1 MPGKD
6 VLVALVINWKKNKP
20 CMLKLRIITALIL
33 FPLAVSGILFLS
45 NSAFSAAVGIIMLLA
60 AYEWAGFAKFPSIL
74 SKLAYVLI
82 IGTIIFSLWLLNFIL
97 SSGVMNGLAVGFW
110 LFALILLS
118 GFPDKVSFWQGRNA
132 LIAVIGVFLLVITW
146 YSLSSIHAIKE
157 LNFAETAIS
166 GPYLVLSVMMLVWI
180 ADTGAYF
187 SGKRFGK
194 TKLAPKISPG
204 KSREGVYGG
213 LVLAIII
220 VSLFTFW
227 HGGGVQD
234 YLHIIVISIVTV
246 IFSVIGDLL
255 ESMFKR
261 QAGIKDSSNIL
272 PGHGGILD
280 RIDSVTAA
288 GPVFYIALSW
298 VYQLN

>member
-1 MPGKD
+1 
-6 VLVALVINWKKNKP
+6 
-20 CMLKLRIITALIL
+20 MLKLRVITALVL

-45 NSAFSAAVGIIMLLA
+45 NNTFSAAVGFIMLLA

-74 SKLAYVLI
+74 SKIAYVVVVA
-82 IGTIIFSLWLLNFIL
+82 TILFSLWLVNFLL
-97 SSGVMNGLAVGFW
+97 SSNIMNGLAIGFW
-110 LFALILLS
+110 LFAVILLT
-118 GFPDKVSFWQGRNA
+118 GFPDKARFWQGSSAIIA
-132 LIAVIGVFLLVITW
+132 LTGAFLLVITW
-146 YSLSSIHAIKE
+146 YSLISIHAIKE
-157 LNFAETAIS
+157 LNFAQTAIS

-194 TKLAPKISPG
+194 NKLAPKISPG

-213 LVLAIII
+213 LVLAIIV
-220 VSLFTFW
+220 VSLFTLW
-227 HGGGVQD
+227 HGGAAQD
-234 YLHIIVISIVTV
+234 YLYIIVISMVTV

-261 QAGIKDSSNIL
+261 QAEIKDSSNIL

-288 GPVFYIALSW
+288 SPVFYIALSW

>member
-1 MPGKD
+1 
-6 VLVALVINWKKNKP
+6 
-20 CMLKLRIITALIL
+20 
-33 FPLAVSGILFLS
+33 
-45 NSAFSAAVGIIMLLA
+45 MLLA

-97 SSGVMNGLAVGFW
+97 SSGVMNGLAIGFW

-146 YSLSSIHAIKE
+146 YSLTSIHAIKE

-213 LVLAIII
+213 LVLVTIT
-220 VSLFTFW
+220 VSLFTLW
-227 HGGGVQD
+227 HGGGAQD
-234 YLHIIVISIVTV
+234 YLHIIAISIVTV

-261 QAGIKDSSNIL
+261 QAEIKDSSNIL

>member
-82 IGTIIFSLWLLNFIL
+82 VGTIIFSLWLLNFIL

-146 YSLSSIHAIKE
+146 YSLTSIHAIKE
-157 LNFAETAIS
+157 LNFAETVIS

-227 HGGGVQD
+227 HGGAVQD
-234 YLHIIVISIVTV
+234 YLNIIVISIVTV

-261 QAGIKDSSNIL
+261 QAEIKDSSNIL